1 MTTREELLEKVSA
14 AEAAM
19 TVAERRWAAELSV
32 GGSAAAAPAVKE
44 AEDRWKEAAR
54 AFREFETRGTGERRV
69 YPVPRA
75 AVAYFMEAVRFAN
88 PGAKVELASWDE
100 ECVDGAFGYDHRT
113 LPVAVEI
120 ETPQPTPAG
129 RQ

>member
-1 MTTREELLEKVSA
+1 MT
-14 AEAAM
+14 
-19 TVAERRWAAELSV
+19 ERR
-32 GGSAAAAPAVKE
+32 
-44 AEDRWKEAAR
+44 
-54 AFREFETRGTGERRV
+54 ERRV